1 MGRCVSCMWGSLHCN
16 PVFVRYTAVY
26 PSTVSLQFPSL
37 SAAVSV
43 FAQPTQC
50 SLRWPVHWA
59 GCCFVFFHVNH
70 RSFYYSHISQEI
82 ISDMHP
88 PFHSICT
95 FHAVFMWRT
104 AVPEH
109 LNPSLLPRLPNPFL
123 PLTFFLDLFHYYVI
137 YRSEKYQHVLR
148 WCKKKMQRIQ
158 LSPMC
163 LCSIFYLG
171 DCFLLTS
178 VSPLVHRCVIVCCV
192 IISSPCDVSHHCG
205 VITTFNRC
213 TSKWFVVPR
222 VWVLEVCVGAS
233 PSHPQSC
240 LAAQFHHAE
249 SGCRPASYFLQAGT
263 RR

>member
-1 MGRCVSCMWGSLHCN
+1 MGRCVSCMWGSLRCN

-59 GCCFVFFHVNH
+59 GCCFFFVFFHVNH
-70 RSFYYSHISQEI
+70 SSFYYSHISQEI
-82 ISDMHP
+82 ISDMYP

-148 WCKKKMQRIQ
+148 WCKKKNAKNPAVSYVLVLHL
-158 LSPMC
+158 LSGRLFFTHFCQPTCAPMC
-163 LCSIFYLG
+163 HCLLCNYQQPLR
-171 DCFLLTS
+171 CQ
-178 VSPLVHRCVIVCCV
+178 SPLWSNYHI
-192 IISSPCDVSHHCG
+192 
-205 VITTFNRC
+205 
-213 TSKWFVVPR
+213 
-222 VWVLEVCVGAS
+222 
-233 PSHPQSC
+233 
-240 LAAQFHHAE
+240 
-249 SGCRPASYFLQAGT
+249 
-263 RR
+263 